1 MRCRCVRDIVEETGR
16 ILFREQ
22 NAMEGGGAKFLKKR
36 NCRALFFRTFA
47 CYILTALFVARADT
61 GALRTNSSIQTYRIK
76 DKTLSIPTPEG
87 FSVASKAFE
96 EAYDK
101 RKRAAGGSESRRL
114 VLFVRD
120 ASLDPTGTYGD
131 TLSISLN
138 DYLNIE
144 VEDYEFNIY
153 AEELLKAVQTY
164 GNFVLEEENV
174 IQESRWCMFMET
186 NKYKLSSGKLA
197 SMYYLLGLVLIDKHL
212 YTFYASIFNP
222 NEVLKKELREKIGKW
237 LTDISGEPQQSTQ
250 GNKLLHRSD
259 FYDIMK
265 AGEGCVAEELYIP
278 EKSYWDL
285 FDCEWKEKRTVGLD
299 KAAGLDIKFS
309 YPANMN
315 CAEGRQP
322 HIVFNI
328 SKAFRNPVLHANL
341 SIGVFPYDETILEV
355 LKSLK
360 ATDIK
365 ETAFLD
371 LAKVLLGEKGTIIGA
386 GITTMESRS
395 VMWVTQQRESE
406 RLGRKFKIISR
417 SFFMPAT
424 GGRCVNASIAI
435 IMAGDNVAWPY
446 KDFECFNTIGLRF
459 INSITFMNK
468 SQVGSAD
475 RFDGVSSGTGWFVA
489 PEYIVTCWHVLQGGT
504 QYSCIKA
511 DGQFC
516 LLTLVGK
523 DEFSDLALLRVS
535 DIKDKCKTP
544 LKLAKERPRVSQK
557 VFTVGYPIPELMGK
571 TPKYTEGV
579 VSSLTG
585 IGDDDSNLQ
594 ITTPIQSGNSG
605 GALLNEKCEV
615 VGVIQSKLLTP
626 ICNSENESI
635 QNVNY
640 AAKSYLVRRMLLKYS
655 VDIPK
660 KFVVGD
666 PFETAK
672 NATVFILSK

>member
-1 MRCRCVRDIVEETGR
+1 MRCRCVRDIVEEADR

-22 NAMEGGGAKFLKKR
+22 NAMEDDSAKFLKKTNR
-36 NCRALFFRTFA
+36 RASFLRAFMCF
-47 CYILTALFVARADT
+47 ILTALFATRA
-61 GALRTNSSIQTYRIK
+61 GAGVLRTTALIPTYRIN
-76 DKTLSIPTPEG
+76 DGTLRIPTPEG

-96 EAYDK
+96 TAYDK
-101 RKRAAGGSESRRL
+101 RKRAAGGSGERRF

-120 ASLDPTGTYGD
+120 ASLDSSRTYGD

-138 DYLNIE
+138 DYSDID
-144 VEDYEFNIY
+144 VEEDEFKIY

-164 GNFVLEEENV
+164 GNFVLEERDI

-186 NKYKLSSGKLA
+186 KKYKLSQGKSA
-197 SMYYLLGLVLIDKHL
+197 SMYYLSGLVLIDKHL

-222 NEVLKKELREKIGKW
+222 NEALKNEMQKVIVNW
-237 LTDISGEPQQSTQ
+237 LTDISGGSQQNAQ
-250 GNKLLHRSD
+250 GDKLLHRPE

-265 AGEGCVAEELYIP
+265 AGEGCMAEELYIP
-278 EKSYWDL
+278 EKSYWEL
-285 FDCEWKEKRTVGLD
+285 FDCEWKEKRTVDLD

-309 YPANMN
+309 YPVNMN

-328 SKAFRNPVLHANL
+328 SKAFGNPVLHAYL
-341 SIGVFPYDETILEV
+341 SVGVFPYDETILEV

-360 ATDIK
+360 PTDIK
-365 ETAFLD
+365 EPAFLD
-371 LAKVLLGEKGTIIGA
+371 LARALLGEKGSIIGA

-406 RLGRKFKIISR
+406 RLGHKFKIISR

-424 GGRCVNASIAI
+424 GGRCVHASFAI
-435 IMAGDNVAWPY
+435 IIAGDNVAWPY
-446 KDFECFNTIGLRF
+446 RDFEYFNTIGLKF

-468 SQVGSAD
+468 AQIGAAN
-475 RFDGVSSGTGWFVA
+475 RFDGVASGTGWFVA
-489 PEYIVTCWHVLQGGT
+489 PEYIITCWHVIQSGA

-511 DGQFC
+511 DGQLC
-516 LLTLVGK
+516 SLTLVGK

-535 DIKDKCKTP
+535 DSKDKCNTP
-544 LKLAKERPRVSQK
+544 LKLADERPKVTQK

-571 TPKYTEGV
+571 AAKYTEGV
-579 VSSLTG
+579 ISSLTG
-585 IGDDDSNLQ
+585 IGDDDSSLQ
-594 ITTPIQSGNSG
+594 ITTPVQSGNSG
-605 GALLNEKCEV
+605 GPLLNEKCEV
-615 VGVIQSKLLTP
+615 VGVIQSTLLTP
-626 ICNSENESI
+626 ICNSEHESI

-655 VDIPK
+655 IDLPK

-672 NATVFILSK
+672 NATVFILVK